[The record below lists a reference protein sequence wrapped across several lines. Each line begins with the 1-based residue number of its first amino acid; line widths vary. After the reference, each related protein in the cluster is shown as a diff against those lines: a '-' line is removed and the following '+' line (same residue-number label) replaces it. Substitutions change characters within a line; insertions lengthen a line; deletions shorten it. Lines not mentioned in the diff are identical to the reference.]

1 MASATNKKTSKLR
14 AVLSFLSNN
23 TTYDKIKLRRDTTII
38 GREKGDIIIN
48 DPEVSSSHCQIQ
60 QIDNDY
66 HLFDMNSTNG
76 TYVNNN
82 RIVKAMLKDNDII
95 KIGSSILQFNL
106 ENEEDI
112 KDVPTIFKSLKES
125 NSDQPKS
132 LIKTMIETELKN
144 TTQPKIKLSVT
155 YNNGK
160 TEEIILNQQKI
171 FIGRASSFGSFDK
184 DSEISRKHLL
194 VKLNN
199 TGEIFIEDMNSTNG
213 TFVNNKK
220 ITGMVLVKQ
229 DDDIRI
235 GYTHIKINVIK

>member
-1 MASATNKKTSKLR
+1 MISKSSKKVSKLR

-82 RIVKAMLKDNDII
+82 RIVKARLKNNDII

-106 ENEEDI
+106 ENEENI
-112 KDVPTIFKSLKES
+112 KDIPTIFKSLKEP

-144 TTQPKIKLSVT
+144 TTQPKIKLSIT
-155 YNNGK
+155 YHNGK

-199 TGEIFIEDMNSTNG
+199 TGEVFIEDMNSTNG
-213 TFVNNKK
+213 TFVNNTK
-220 ITGMVLVKQ
+220 ITGMILVKPN
-229 DDDIRI
+229 DDIRI